1 MEDSRASIS
10 MLFQLYWDLV
20 FDAIPTYLV
29 LDQDLFL
36 DLSNHEDRPHGI
48 SGSRIFHDHSPED
61 ESSPLL
67 CTAVKM
73 TRFDGQQVLLNRNV
87 QIGG

>member
-36 DLSNHEDRPHGI
+36 DLSNHEDRPHGV
-48 SGSRIFHDHSPED
+48 SGSRIFHDQSPED

-67 CTAVKM
+67 CTVVKM
-73 TRFDGQQVLLNRNV
+73 TRFVGHQVLMSRYV
-87 QIGG
+87 KMVG